1 MSSFRPPRRT
11 IPDNAANTIRH
22 IPSAQFRNR
31 LLLSLSAG
39 GWELPVRKQQQR
51 HATSTALDSQLS
63 HHNTETISPPSPQ
76 PERRSHGQP
85 DPDLQAQQLPELLP
99 PLSPSLALKSSLQR
113 PSELSSNGSLR
124 RSHRKLPRQQLS
136 AQPSQQPPHFPPTDQ
151 SEITT
156 SSKTNNIQQSE
167 TQVFSKRQISL
178 I

>member
-11 IPDNAANTIRH
+11 IPDNAANTIRN

-39 GWELPVRKQQQR
+39 GWELPVRKQQLR
-51 HATSTALDSQLS
+51 HATSTLDSQLS

-85 DPDLQAQQLPELLP
+85 DPDLQAQQSPELLP
-99 PLSPSLALKSSLQR
+99 PLSPSLALKSSPHR
-113 PSELSSNGSLR
+113 PPELSSNGSLP
-124 RSHRKLPRQQLS
+124 RSHRKLPLQQLS
-136 AQPSQQPPHFPPTDQ
+136 AQSSQQPARFPPTDQ
-151 SEITT
+151 SQIIT

-167 TQVFSKRQISL
+167 TQVFSKQHISL